1 MRHVVN
7 KQIEMEDAVKKED
20 SSDDENDT
28 PMNISNDE
36 LKKEIKSKNIIFM
49 SLIFMINHILQ
60 DLGCE

>member
-1 MRHVVN
+1 MN

-28 PMNISNDE
+28 LMNISNDE
-36 LKKEIKSKNIIFM
+36 LKKEIKSKNVIFM